1 MTAINQ
7 ITINLDKA
15 KRFLIL
21 FALCFITNLAFK
33 ATKIY
38 IFYYYENFESRE
50 KILDSVIYD
59 EKQYDSLLKV
69 VPIADFYKVGKAV
82 EIKYLYLFPEESIM
96 IIYLGYFIAA
106 AGLISS
112 IQNRRETN

>member
-1 MTAINQ
+1 MTVINQ

-21 FALCFITNLAFK
+21 FAFCFITNLAFK

-38 IFYYYENFESRE
+38 IFYYYENFESRK
-50 KILDSVIYD
+50 KIVDSVIYD
-59 EKQYDSLLKV
+59 EKQYDGLLKV
-69 VPIADFYKVGKAV
+69 VPINEFYKVGKAV
-82 EIKYLYLFPEESIM
+82 EIKYLYLLPEESIM
-96 IIYLGYFIAA
+96 VIYLGYFVAV